1 MIERPDKDNVLPD
14 PDSIKRQTA
23 AARAVVDYCLDISE
37 CRRVQ
42 ILHYFDER
50 FDRMDCGRGCDDYA
64 HPLPLVTRDVT
75 REASCAVELVKAFQ
89 AKAEL
94 VTLAHCRDVLKGS
107 KTAAIRARQHDKLP
121 LHGSTRDMPSELLE
135 QMFRRLCLMDILSE
149 DSVMQAS
156 GFHIEYVV
164 VSHID
169 LNKGTRCDDTG
180 IRLVL

>member
-1 MIERPDKDNVLPD
+1 MIERPDRDNVPPD

-42 ILHYFDER
+42 LLHYFDER
-50 FDRMDCGRGCDDYA
+50 FDKMDCGRGCDNCA

-75 REASCAVELVKAFQ
+75 REASFAVELVNTFH
-89 AKAEL
+89 AKAEQ
-94 VTLAHCRDVLKGS
+94 VTLAYCRDILKGS
-107 KTAAIRARQHDKLP
+107 KTTAIKARQHEKLS
-121 LHGSTRDMPSELLE
+121 LHGSARDMPPELLE

-149 DSVMQAS
+149 NSVMQAS

-164 VSHID
+164 VS
-169 LNKGTRCDDTG
+169 
-180 IRLVL
+180 RLVL